1 MSDVLSK
8 IFDADQIDQQSDR
21 RAQWAVV
28 LKGAT
33 LFTSL
38 AIKAKDAAKTAQGHQ
53 IMSKA
58 RANAGLDSAILSAIF
73 GGEVPAVP
81 ENRLMAALA
90 EAGQTATKAELEDA
104 REVIAEWQKAEE
116 AAKAERMAKA
126 KAERAKENLAYSA
139 KIDAAIAATE
149 ARRQTDIQTV
159 TFTADFT
166 QEDAII
172 LGSGEKVGLIG
183 YARKKSNFW
192 QLAELAR
199 HNAKLLGLPSSNA
212 GALPVR
218 FRSELRGVATYVVDE
233 TILDN
238 IKASLA
244 AEKAEKAEALA
255 AEKAVQAEKAE
266 AKAKAE
272 KEVRV
277 AALLAAGGI
286 EVDGII
292 LTEDGR
298 EIKLEDV

>member
-1 MSDVLSK
+1 MTDVLSK
-8 IFDADQIDQQSDR
+8 VFDADQIDQQSDR
-21 RAQWAVV
+21 RAAWAGV

-33 LFTSL
+33 LFTAM
-38 AIKAKDAAKTAQGHQ
+38 AIKANDAAKTAQGRD
-53 IMSKA
+53 IMAKA
-58 RANAGLDSAILSAIF
+58 SANAGLDSAILSAIF

-90 EAGQTATKAELEDA
+90 EAGQTATKAELEKA
-104 REVIAEWQKAEE
+104 REIIAEWQKAEE

-126 KAERAKENLAYSA
+126 KAVRAEENLAFRA
-139 KIDAAIAATE
+139 RTEAAVAATE
-149 ARRQTDIQTV
+149 SRRETDIQTV

-166 QEDAII
+166 QEDALI
-172 LGSGEKVGLIG
+172 LETGVKVGLIG
-183 YARKKSNFW
+183 YNRKKSNFW

-233 TILDN
+233 TLLVD
-238 IKASLA
+238 IKAALA
-244 AEKAEKAEALA
+244 AEKAEQ
-255 AEKAVQAEKAE
+255 AEKAAALAEKEAE

-272 KEVRV
+272 KEGRL

-286 EVDGII
+286 VVDGII
-292 LTEDGR
+292 LTEDGQ